1 MSSKSMAELWQSG
14 HISGGNSAYVESIF
28 EEFLQDPA
36 SCPEPW
42 KSYFE
47 NLPQLQVDSPDDLSH
62 ATVRDH
68 FLLLAKNQSRVVPA
82 SASSV
87 SAQHERK
94 QFAVGEL
101 INAYRRRG
109 HLKPAWILSGWL
121 RGRPCLRWN
130 LASMACLKPIS
141 TRGFRWAHSEW
152 IRPRRASVRSSPC

>member
-1 MSSKSMAELWQSG
+1 MAELWQSS

-28 EEFLQDPA
+28 EEFLQDPT

-47 NLPQLQVDSPDDLSH
+47 NLPQLQVDSPEDLSH

-94 QFAVGEL
+94 PLVLFQCRNLNDAVLGRKY
-101 INAYRRRG
+101 IRCRG
-109 HLKPAWILSGWL
+109 AG
-121 RGRPCLRWN
+121 RGC
-130 LASMACLKPIS
+130 I
-141 TRGFRWAHSEW
+141 TQ
-152 IRPRRASVRSSPC
+152 

>member
-1 MSSKSMAELWQSG
+1 MAELWQTS

-36 SCPEPW
+36 SCPDPW

-47 NLPQLQVDSPDDLSH
+47 SLPQLQVDSPDDLSH

-101 INAYRRRG
+101 INA
-109 HLKPAWILSGWL
+109 
-121 RGRPCLRWN
+121 
-130 LASMACLKPIS
+130 
-141 TRGFRWAHSEW
+141 
-152 IRPRRASVRSSPC
+152 